1 MYVSSDNYSRNTATV
16 ATVEDGFA
24 ALKTWLASPRDRAAT
39 QGASWPFTVAPIQDR
54 SEFTRPLPASLPE
67 QKRCG
72 SILDE
77 SALLTYADENPFAAI
92 TRQFRAIADQL
103 CAYVEEPR
111 FPTDLFWQRSTV
123 EPGKRQ
129 FIGWH
134 TDGEVTI
141 KRDGEPRVYSA
152 NETLGLLAT
161 SENFTPNHLYLQAT
175 LELPTAFASNVT
187 REFSANI
194 VEAVRQGRAYAN
206 KLNEPKLQ
214 GWVDQNAIIRTAA
227 PGNIIAFPSG
237 VLHTGVAADRM
248 CTRTI
253 VVGRLNLKNAL

>member
-1 MYVSSDNYSRNTATV
+1 MYALNEGHSRTT
-16 ATVEDGFA
+16 TIEDGFA
-24 ALKTWLASPRDRAAT
+24 ALKNWLASPRDRAAT
-39 QGASWPFTVAPIQDR
+39 LGASWPFVIAPIHDR
-54 SEFTRPLPASLPE
+54 GEFTRDLPAELPA

-72 SILDE
+72 GILDE
-77 SALLTYADENPFAAI
+77 DALLTYADANPFAAI
-92 TRQFRAIADQL
+92 TKQFRAIAAQL
-103 CAYVEEPR
+103 CDYVEEPR

-134 TDGEVTI
+134 TDGEVTVT
-141 KRDGEPRVYSA
+141 RNNEPRIFSA

-161 SENFTPNHLYLQAT
+161 REDFRPNHLYLQAT
-175 LELPTAFASNVT
+175 LELPTAFASAIQ
-187 REFSANI
+187 REFAANI

-206 KLNEPKLQ
+206 KLNEPALQ
-214 GWVDQNAIIRTAA
+214 GWVDQNATIRTAT
-227 PGNIIAFPSG
+227 PGAIIAFPSG

-253 VVGRLNLKNAL
+253 VVGRLDLKNTL